1 MSQRQWQRARSE
13 KGYSWMFFHAGSA
26 WVTGLLTTIL
36 ITGTGAIFYALYCQ
50 FGNDAAPDSIA
61 GYAYA
66 IGGTCCTLL
75 AATLYSI
82 RRSSHKLAL
91 GQLNVVLNWHIFFA
105 ITGLALL
112 FMHSFGNFNAKTGT
126 YALYALIALMIS
138 GFVGRAIDRLAPWLI
153 AREVDKI
160 LRAQGEDRVESIA
173 RNIQQFPQEL
183 ANAPLITRSLPTRHY
198 TAPTRGF
205 SVPGWQGS
213 PDRYVN
219 EGQPMSMPWDLAFI
233 APPATQGEL
242 VGEEDIRNF
251 MSNKHPVPVRAGR
264 ESVLLPR
271 SRQQAREIRNV
282 ERGLQREEFYR
293 YVIHYWRLFHIG
305 LALLTIG
312 LIAWHLVY
320 VGQLLYNAF
329 MHPQLILLITQI
341 SYNTSPYSGSRIGQK
356 EMASP

>member
-1 MSQRQWQRARSE
+1 MSQRQWRRVQSE
-13 KGYSWMFFHAGSA
+13 KGYSWMFFHAGPS

-36 ITGTGAIFYALYCQ
+36 ITGTCAIFYALYCQ
-50 FGNDAAPDSIA
+50 FGNDVAPDSIA

-82 RRSSHKLAL
+82 RRRSSKLAL
-91 GQLNVVLNWHIFFA
+91 GQLNVVLNWHAFFA
-105 ITGLALL
+105 IIGLALL

-138 GFVGRAIDRLAPWLI
+138 GFVGRAIDRMAPWLI

-160 LRAQGEDRVESIA
+160 LTAQGEDRVESIA
-173 RNIQQFPQEL
+173 RNVQTRDSTTGAQFIARDSP
-183 ANAPLITRSLPTRHY
+183 ITRSFPTPPHP
-198 TAPTRGF
+198 APTRGF
-205 SVPGWQGS
+205 SVPGGQGS
-213 PDRYVN
+213 PSMYVN

-233 APPATQGEL
+233 APPATQGEHI
-242 VGEEDIRNF
+242 GEEDIRNF
-251 MSNKHPVPVRAGR
+251 MSNKHPVPVQAGR
-264 ESVLLPR
+264 ASVLLPR
-271 SRQQAREIRNV
+271 PRQQAREIRNV
-282 ERGLQREEFYR
+282 EQGLQREQFYR

-320 VGQLLYNAF
+320 VGQLLFNAF
-329 MHPQLILLITQI
+329 MH
-341 SYNTSPYSGSRIGQK
+341 YG
-356 EMASP
+356 